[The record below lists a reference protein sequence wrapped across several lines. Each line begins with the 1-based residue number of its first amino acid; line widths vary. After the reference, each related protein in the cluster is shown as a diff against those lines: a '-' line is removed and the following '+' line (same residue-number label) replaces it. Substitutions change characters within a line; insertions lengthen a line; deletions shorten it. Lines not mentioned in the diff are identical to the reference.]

1 MLGVSRG
8 MNGTG
13 NTTRK
18 NRSFFGRLYNKTQ
31 KYGKKVNSFLG
42 KGPQP
47 AKILAPGLYVPEGTG
62 RDEILSVPPHIA
74 EAIKD
79 TIVKTC
85 IENITAID
93 NNNSLTTKEKAGAIT
108 AYIDML
114 LDGGD
119 YVRIPTVDENGILT
133 NKSVPGII
141 SFRESNTGRYIQ
153 NAKSFTKIA
162 LIAAGIIG
170 VTGAIVATAP
180 LSVPVIAMFTYA
192 YATSGVDLTSPSA
205 ISVASSDSTNITSAK
220 RGMGFQ
226 NVVFQPI
233 LEDAWKAE
241 QDLRDK
247 LKIIYNAPSNG
258 SNNTTKNEY
267 KNKVLSYIRTKPDDY
282 GKQEQLEK
290 YINNLI
296 SKSNE
301 YDSDRYDIL
310 KGIVKSLQTNPP
322 PQQQNL
328 SRYMGGARKHHKPS
342 KKTRKN
348 KKSRRHP

>member
-1 MLGVSRG
+1 

-42 KGPQP
+42 KGPQ
-47 AKILAPGLYVPEGTG
+47 KLALGLYVPEGTG
-62 RDEILSVPPHIA
+62 RDVRLSVPPDIA
-74 EAIKD
+74 DAIKNR
-79 TIVKTC
+79 IVKTC

-119 YVRIPTVDENGILT
+119 YVRISTVDENGIPT

-141 SFRESNTGRYIQ
+141 SFSESNTGRYTR

-180 LSVPVIAMFTYA
+180 ISVPVIAMFTYA

-205 ISVASSDSTNITSAK
+205 ISVASSDSRNITSAK
-220 RGMGFQ
+220 REMKFQ

-233 LEDAWKAE
+233 SEEAWNAE
-241 QDLRDK
+241 QDLREK
-247 LKIIYNAPSNG
+247 LKFIYNVPKST
-258 SNNTTKNEY
+258 NNENTRITYINTIY
-267 KNKVLSYIRTKPDDY
+267 KYLANANQKDRISMYIQNLIHKSSDY
-282 GKQEQLEK
+282 G
-290 YINNLI
+290 
-296 SKSNE
+296 
-301 YDSDRYDIL
+301 SDRYNIL
-310 KGIVKSLQTNPP
+310 KEFVPSLQAN

-328 SRYMGGARKHHKPS
+328 SGYMGGARKHHKPS
-342 KKTRKN
+342 KKMRKN
-348 KKSRRHP
+348 KKSRRHH